1 MTKEEYIIER
11 IANAL
16 DTIASKIPEQKC
28 NITEHR
34 VAALRRQSTVVAFIS
49 TKMCELEEDLSISA
63 AETERRIKDLSYIR
77 KLLIG

>member
-16 DTIASKIPEQKC
+16 DTIASKIPEQKY
-28 NITEHR
+28 NVTEHR